1 MNPETGIPDKG
12 AETTERAE
20 GWREFVPYLKE
31 LARGP
36 DSLADLE
43 PERCREAME
52 MILAGVATP
61 AQAASF
67 LMIGRVK
74 GNSASELAATSLAMR
89 SFVRELSPQSGPVVT
104 VTGGF
109 DGKLRTA
116 NLGAAAS
123 LIAAAAGARVLL
135 VGSENV
141 PPKEGH
147 TNLAALR
154 ELGAAAPQTV
164 EEAGESL
171 ASHGFAATSLAHY
184 LPELHGLLQLRRE
197 MARRTAL
204 NVSEKLVSPVP
215 GSTMMVGM
223 THRKPFLE
231 TMPQALVEM
240 GVERALVFQAIE
252 GSDEA
257 PLDGSSALVV
267 IEGGRVRETAVSPQ
281 RLGLRKV
288 SRSDVPARDGGQP
301 HPTRAV
307 LEGDA
312 GPMRDVVLYNA
323 ALRIWMSVDEAVGS
337 SPLEDRLAEPLER
350 ARAALDNGGA
360 IRLLER
366 FLA

>member
-1 MNPETGIPDKG
+1 MDNGGGGPAPVADSSGG
-12 AETTERAE
+12 GE
-20 GWREFVPYLKE
+20 GWREFAPYLKA

-43 PERCREAME
+43 PEFCREAME
-52 MILAGVATP
+52 LILAGVASP

-74 GNSASELAATSLAMR
+74 GNSASELAATSGAMR
-89 SFVRELSPQSGPVVT
+89 SFIREIPAPPEPVVT

-109 DGKLRTA
+109 DGKMRTA
-116 NLGAAAS
+116 NLGAASA
-123 LIAAAAGARVLL
+123 LVAAAAGARVLI

-147 TNLAALR
+147 TNLSALR
-154 ELGAAAPQTV
+154 GLGARAPQSI

-171 ASHGFAATSLAHY
+171 SSRGFAATSLAHY

-204 NVSEKLVSPVP
+204 NVSEKLVSPIP
-215 GSTMMVGM
+215 GSAMMVGM

-231 TMPQALVEM
+231 TMPQALVEL
-240 GVERALVFQAIE
+240 GVRRALVFQAIE

-267 IEGGRVRETAVSPQ
+267 VQNGQAWETSVSPES
-281 RLGLRKV
+281 LGLRKV
-288 SRSDVPARDGGQP
+288 SRSELPAPDEEGE
-301 HPTRAV
+301 HPAWSA
-307 LEGDA
+307 LMGEP
-312 GPMRDVVLYNA
+312 GPVRDVILYNA
-323 ALRIWMSVDEAVGS
+323 ALRIWMCEEDALGS
-337 SPLEDRLAEPLER
+337 SSLEGGLMDPLNR
-350 ARAALDNGGA
+350 ARKALDGGFA
-360 IRLLER
+360 RRLLGS
-366 FLA
+366 LGD